1 MNWKDFF
8 YYQRSSQGAVIL
20 LLLLIALAI
29 IANVL
34 ISSRRQTQFVITQ
47 NDSLTAEFERFLQ
60 SLHEKEKEIDESSPT
75 SYRDNRVRENRPA
88 RVASSIIS
96 SDKTPASQPSPSF
109 PKAEKLASGETISLN
124 ETDTAQWKKIPGIG
138 SAFAA
143 RIVNYRQKLGGF
155 SSLEQLREVYGV
167 DDDLF
172 ARISPYIRNDGRF
185 RQIAINNLEFKEL
198 LQHPYLNYDQVKAI
212 MDLRRRKGRIESVRE
227 LEMLSE
233 FSAEDIK
240 KLTPYLQF

>member
-8 YYQRSSQGAVIL
+8 YYQRSAQGAIIML
-20 LLLLIALAI
+20 LGLIVLAV

-34 ISSRRQTQFVITQ
+34 ISSRRQTQFMITQ

-60 SLHEKEKEIDESSPT
+60 SLHEKEIDESSPT
-75 SYRDNRVRENRPA
+75 PYRDNRVSDNRSTRA
-88 RVASSIIS
+88 GSSIPGE
-96 SDKTPASQPSPSF
+96 KTPVSQSSPSF
-109 PKAEKLASGETISLN
+109 PKAEKLALGETISLN

-143 RIVNYRQKLGGF
+143 RIVNYREKLGGF

-172 ARISPYIRNDGRF
+172 ARISPYIRSDGRF

-212 MDLRRRKGRIESVRE
+212 MDLRRRKGRVESVRE
-227 LEMLSE
+227 LEMLNE
-233 FSAEDIK
+233 FSTEDIE

>member
-60 SLHEKEKEIDESSPT
+60 SLHEKEIDESSPT
-75 SYRDNRVRENRPA
+75 PYRDDRSARTTSPA
-88 RVASSIIS
+88 IR
-96 SDKTPASQPSPSF
+96 DKTPASQPSPSF
-109 PKAEKLASGETISLN
+109 PKAEKLASGATISLN

-172 ARISPYIRNDGRF
+172 VRITPYIRNDGQF

-212 MDLRRRKGRIESVRE
+212 MDLRRRKGPIESVRE